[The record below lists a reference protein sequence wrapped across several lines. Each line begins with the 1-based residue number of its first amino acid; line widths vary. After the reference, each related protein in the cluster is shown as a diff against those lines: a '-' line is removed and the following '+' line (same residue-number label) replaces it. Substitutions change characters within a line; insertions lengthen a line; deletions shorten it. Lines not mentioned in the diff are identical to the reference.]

1 MDTKPFTPHSH
12 PHPLP
17 DPSGRTM
24 QVTRVADGIW
34 HALEDD
40 LVVGRGHAVPR
51 PDGRLFVSI
60 DAWHLATFSRLA
72 EAMLAAL
79 PGPLYTIVDEA
90 DVSLASGWQ
99 QFGFTVLR
107 REWEFAVPTDP
118 RVTGLGLGLQLEL
131 EGVLAPPGVTI
142 VPVDSA
148 DEGLLRALDRTIRAE
163 VGAGA
168 GWQSMPAEVRPRPA
182 DGGIVDPSRYAVAAA
197 SDRYVGLLR
206 LVTAT
211 RQPRIGLIAV
221 LASEQRR
228 GIGRALLGHVLGTLD
243 RRGIATASAEV
254 DSSNSAALALFSGI
268 GSRRTGSSLELAR

>member
-1 MDTKPFTPHSH
+1 MDTKPFTPR
-12 PHPLP
+12 
-17 DPSGRTM
+17 PSGRAM
-24 QVTRVADGIW
+24 QIMRVADGIW

-40 LVVGRGHAVPR
+40 LVVGRGHAGRR
-51 PDGRLFVSI
+51 PDGRVFVSI
-60 DAWHLATFSRLA
+60 DAWHLTGFDQLA

-79 PGPLYTIVDEA
+79 PAPLYTLVDEA
-90 DVSLASGWQ
+90 DVELASGWQ
-99 QFGFTVLR
+99 RLGFTVRR

-118 RVTGLGLGLQLEL
+118 CVTEL
-131 EGVLAPPGVTI
+131 EAVLPPPGVTI
-142 VPVDSA
+142 VPVGSA

-182 DGGIVDPSRYAVAAA
+182 GDTIVDPTRYAVAAA
-197 SDRYVGLLR
+197 PDRYLGLLR

-221 LASEQRR
+221 RADSQRR
-228 GIGRALLGHVLGTLD
+228 GIARALLAHVLGTLD
-243 RRGIATASAEV
+243 RRGIATASIEV
-254 DSSNSAALALFSGI
+254 DESNEAALALFEGI